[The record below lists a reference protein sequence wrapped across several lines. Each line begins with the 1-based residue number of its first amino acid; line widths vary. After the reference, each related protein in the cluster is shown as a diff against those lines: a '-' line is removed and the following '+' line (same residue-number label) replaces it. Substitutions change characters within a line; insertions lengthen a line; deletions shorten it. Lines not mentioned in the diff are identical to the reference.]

1 MDAVMRIP
9 FAAVATAALCWTAT
23 ARAQWHGD
31 NEFRFSRGA
40 SLLIAVWKGEREPK
54 ALMKETVR
62 LDGSGHTKLANGKRI
77 KVGFGNMQTALATIE
92 EGYRTGDDVI
102 GLGVTAQILARD
114 DKPIITL
121 LGEVKKPGHGAF
133 KEGMT
138 LADLIATAGG
148 FTEGAYTK
156 RVNVIRMGFSTLVDC
171 RNLDNAKKTKMEKGD
186 LVRVDL
192 APLKF

>member
-1 MDAVMRIP
+1 MRTLI
-9 FAAVATAALCWTAT
+9 AAVAAVTLSWSAN
-23 ARAQWHGD
+23 ARAQWHD
-31 NEFRFSRGA
+31 DSEFRFGRGE
-40 SLLIAVWKGEREPK
+40 SLLIAVWKGERQPK
-54 ALMKETVR
+54 ALMNETVS
-62 LDGSGHTKLANGKRI
+62 LNGTGHTKLANARKI

-102 GLGVTAQILARD
+102 GLGVTAQILARGG
-114 DKPIITL
+114 KPIITL

-138 LADLIATAGG
+138 LADLVATAGG

-156 RVNVIRMGFSTLVDC
+156 RVNVIRMGVSTLVDC
-171 RNLDNAKKTKMEKGD
+171 RNMDNAKNTKMEKGD
-186 LVRVDL
+186 LVRVEL